1 MSDLKQNYRLEGRIE
16 VFYTGG
22 AMRLSRDISRM
33 ACACHDEVKVCINTS
48 IINAWYPLISL
59 SMNIH
64 SCMKCHNAADYR

>member
-33 ACACHDEVKVCINTS
+33 ACACHDEVKV
-48 IINAWYPLISL
+48 
-59 SMNIH
+59 
-64 SCMKCHNAADYR
+64 